1 MSDEVTSK
9 HVRGKIR
16 AAVAAALESIAE
28 TGGRV
33 FQARA
38 WPLEKQDLPCWLVH
52 VDGERIET
60 RQTGRQ
66 AIQSREVQ
74 ISVVALAAH
83 SDAVEDELDDL
94 TAVAEEVLFAD
105 SGIAALARE
114 FQISATENALNAD
127 SSLVIGQTRLTFIAK
142 IHAIPGAPRTRA

>member
-1 MSDEVTSK
+1 MSDEAKS
-9 HVRGKIR
+9 HVRGQIR
-16 AAVAAALESIAE
+16 AAVAAALEGIPA
-28 TGGRV
+28 TDGRV

-74 ISVVALAAH
+74 VSVVALAAH
-83 SDAVEDELDDL
+83 SDDVEDELDDL
-94 TAVAEEVLFAD
+94 TAAAEEALFAD
-105 SGIAALARE
+105 IGIAALTRE
-114 FQISATENALNAD
+114 FQISATETALNAD
-127 SSLVIGQTRLTFIAK
+127 GSLVIGQTRMTFA
-142 IHAIPGAPRTRA
+142 ATIPALEGAPRNRA

>member
-1 MSDEVTSK
+1 MSDAIHQ
-9 HVRGKIR
+9 HVRGQIR
-16 AAVAAALESIAE
+16 AAVAAALGAIPATS
-28 TGGRV
+28 GRV

-66 AIQSREVQ
+66 AIQSREIH

-83 SDAVEDELDDL
+83 SDDVENDLDDL
-94 TAVAEEVLFAD
+94 TAFAEEVLFAD
-105 SGIAALARE
+105 SGITALTRD
-114 FQISATENALNAD
+114 FQISATETALNAD
-127 SSLVIGQTRLTFIAK
+127 GSLVVGQTRMAFTAT
-142 IHAIPGAPRTRA
+142 IPALQGAPRTRA